1 MKFGNNKS
9 TTSVARLITAGAL
22 VLGTLA
28 TFTYN
33 HHVTAAAT
41 EPSRRGVSDDQASAR
56 WLERRNHAF
65 TQRNFRRGEEFS
77 GDGTY
82 YSPSVGTGSCGW
94 LNSDDEYVAA
104 LNADQF
110 GNPTNPNSS
119 PFCGKKIKVDGPKGS
134 VEATIV
140 DKCPVCKHG
149 DIDLSTGAFDQ
160 IADQAEG
167 RVPITWSF
175 MD

>member
-1 MKFGNNKS
+1 MVSFTKIAFALAVAAGVAVQASPNPAVVYETVTS
-9 TTSVARLITAGAL
+9 WVYTTVSPTASA
-22 VLGTLA
+22 TDAALA
-28 TFTYN
+28 T
-33 HHVTAAAT
+33 
-41 EPSRRGVSDDQASAR
+41 SGDSS
-56 WLERRNHAF
+56 
-65 TQRNFRRGEEFS
+65 GETFK

-110 GNPTNPNSS
+110 GNPANPNNS